1 MNADVLT
8 AEIGSTTTVVNAF
21 GGMGTSSPMLMGQG
35 FAPTSV
41 ENGDVTIGLNAAIKS
56 LKVSLSAGKLE
67 WNHFL
72 ASSSAAGGLRMT
84 VHGLVYDMTVRAA
97 KEAALGA
104 GANIHQFTAG
114 RIHRS
119 DLKKLVEIR
128 PNIIMIAGG
137 VDYGERDTALDNAEK
152 IAALNLN
159 IPVIYAGNIQNH
171 DEIRAIFSDSP
182 NRLYIV
188 ENVYPVIDRLE
199 VVPARRIIQK
209 VFEEHIV
216 HAPGMEKI
224 RSLVDGPI
232 IPTPGAVMEAS
243 RLLKEKIGDL
253 ITFDVG
259 GATTDVHSVTD
270 GSEEISR
277 IQLSPEPDA
286 KRTVEGDL
294 GVYVNRMN
302 VLELMDKSKT
312 AALCSLPEEELT
324 DAVRKLKAVPKNDR
338 DKHLVSLLT
347 YTALETALYRHAGKF
362 RESFTARGKRTMAEG
377 RDLTAVS
384 CLIGT
389 GGALTRL
396 EDGAELLRRVFRE
409 GRKNDL
415 LPQHVPAVFID
426 RSYIMASLGVMSKKY
441 PEDTKALLNRY
452 VVEESER
459 CVYHVRS

>member
-1 MNADVLT
+1 MA

-21 GGMGTSSPMLMGQG
+21 VGMGTAEPRLAGQG

-41 ENGDVTIGLNAAIKS
+41 LEGDVTVGLEGAIDH
-56 LKVSLSAGKLE
+56 LKKNLKTEELTWE
-67 WNHFL
+67 RFL

-104 GANIHQFTAG
+104 GANIHQITAG
-114 RIHRS
+114 RMRRT
-119 DLKKLVEIR
+119 DLKKLVELK

-152 IAALNLN
+152 IAELNLG

-171 DEIRAIFSDSP
+171 DEIREIFLESGTK
-182 NRLYIV
+182 LYIV
-188 ENVYPVIDRLE
+188 DNVYPSIDRLE
-199 VVPARRIIQK
+199 VLPARRVIQK
-209 VFEEHIV
+209 VFEEHII

-224 RSLVDGPI
+224 RSLVDGHV
-232 IPTPGAVMEAS
+232 IPTPGAVMEAT
-243 RLLKEKIGDL
+243 RFLKNELGDL
-253 ITFDVG
+253 VTFDVG

-302 VLELMDKSKT
+302 VYELADKKRLSMRT
-312 AALCSLPEEELT
+312 GLPEEALEEAVQALPPVPQT
-324 DAVRKLKAVPKNDR
+324 DAEKKLVGE
-338 DKHLVSLLT
+338 LT
-347 YTALETALYRHAGKF
+347 YTALKIGLHRHAGKY
-362 RESFTARGKRTMAEG
+362 RDSFASGGKKTMAEG
-377 RDLTAVS
+377 RDLTA
-384 CLIGT
+384 LKYIIGT

-396 EDGAELLRRVFRE
+396 GIGPELIREVFSDGHKF
-409 GRKNDL
+409 DL
-415 LPQHVPAVFID
+415 LPPALPKVLID
-426 RSYIMASLGVMSKKY
+426 QTYIMASLGVLSTEY
-441 PEDTKALLNRY
+441 PEDAAKLFEYYLEDRN
-452 VVEESER
+452 
-459 CVYHVRS
+459 